1 MGQVECGRI
10 RNQQGS
16 CAAEL
21 RRRTPPST
29 AREPCPLRTPPRP
42 PIHTVRRGP
51 FRSFVGSEHPGVL
64 GMAVTR

>member
-1 MGQVECGRI
+1 MREVECGRI

-29 AREPCPLRTPPRP
+29 AREPCPLRTR
-42 PIHTVRRGP
+42 VRIT
-51 FRSFVGSEHPGVL
+51 
-64 GMAVTR
+64 AVTRSVATLKTL